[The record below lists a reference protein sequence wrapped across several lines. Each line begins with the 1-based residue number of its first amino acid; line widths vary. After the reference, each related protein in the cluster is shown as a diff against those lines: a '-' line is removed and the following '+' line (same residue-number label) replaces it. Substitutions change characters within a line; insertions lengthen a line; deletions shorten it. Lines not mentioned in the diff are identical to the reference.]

1 MKYIFILPW
10 QHQKQVHEK
19 EAFQTMEK
27 KNNKPENFKMITEI
41 TSVLSHVGN
50 GILQDIL
57 VSLFI

>member
-1 MKYIFILPW
+1 M
-10 QHQKQVHEK
+10 HEK

-27 KNNKPENFKMITEI
+27 KNNETENLKMITEI